1 MVYPIAVAIREKYPR
16 SQLTQLRREGRVPA
30 VVYGKGMEN
39 ELIHLEAGQVIK
51 MLQQEG
57 MSAIYE
63 LQYPGSKSRQV
74 MIRELQRDRIKDKII
89 HIDFNEVKL
98 DEPIDTE
105 VYIELTGEPT
115 GVREGGILQ
124 QQLRSVEVRCLPAD
138 LPDKL
143 EEDITH
149 LAIGDT
155 LTVGQLSISDRV
167 ELLTD
172 PKETVATVLPPR
184 MEQDDEE
191 TDETEKAPTEPQ
203 EKE

>member
-1 MVYPIAVAIREKYPR
+1 M
-16 SQLTQLRREGRVPA
+16 
-30 VVYGKGMEN
+30 
-39 ELIHLEAGQVIK
+39 
-51 MLQQEG
+51 
-57 MSAIYE
+57 
-63 LQYPGSKSRQV
+63 
-74 MIRELQRDRIKDKII
+74 
-89 HIDFNEVKL
+89 KL

-172 PKETVATVLPPR
+172 SKDSGYGFPPR